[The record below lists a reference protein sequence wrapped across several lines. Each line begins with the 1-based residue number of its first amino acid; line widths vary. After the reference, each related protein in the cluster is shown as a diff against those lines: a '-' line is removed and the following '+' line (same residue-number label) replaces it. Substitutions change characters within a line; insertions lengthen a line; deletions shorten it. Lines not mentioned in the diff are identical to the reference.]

1 MKRILLLAIGLWVSL
16 LSAVSIQAA
25 DSTVILSDYLRGMNN
40 IEAQFVQHTF
50 DGKGA
55 LLQTQKGS
63 LQLKRPN
70 KFRWQSQSPFE
81 QLLLSNGETLWQYDE
96 DLEQV
101 SIQPLD
107 QRLSVTPALLLTGN
121 VKSIAQEY
129 EVYGEALDSE
139 YHFVLI
145 PKRHD
150 TLFDRLRLEFDGNK
164 LLSRMVIK
172 DEVGQK
178 TIIRLLNVKQAQ
190 VLDDSQFEFTIPP
203 GIDVIRAQ

>member
-1 MKRILLLAIGLWVSL
+1 MRRFLLLAVCFFTDF
-16 LSAVSIQAA
+16 SAQAA
-25 DSTVILSDYLRGMNN
+25 ESTVILSDYLQGMNN
-40 IEAQFVQHTF
+40 IEAEFVQHTF
-50 DGKGA
+50 DGKGT
-55 LLQTQKGS
+55 LLQTQKGI
-63 LQLKRPN
+63 LHLKRPN

-101 SIQPLD
+101 SIQKLD

-121 VKSIAQEY
+121 VKTIAQEY
-129 EVYGEALDSE
+129 EVYGEALDAE

-145 PKRHD
+145 PKRTD

-178 TIIRLLNVKQAQ
+178 TIISLQKVRQSDQLL
-190 VLDDSQFEFTIPP
+190 DSLFEFNIPS

>member
-1 MKRILLLAIGLWVSL
+1 MRQFLLLAVCFFTSVTAQ
-16 LSAVSIQAA
+16 AVE
-25 DSTVILSDYLRGMNN
+25 STVILSGYLQGMNN

-55 LLQTQKGS
+55 LLQTQKGK
-63 LQLKRPN
+63 LHLKRPN

-81 QLLLSNGETLWQYDE
+81 QLLLSNGESLWQYDE

-101 SIQPLD
+101 SIQKLD

-121 VKSIAQEY
+121 VKTIAQEY
-129 EVYGEALDSE
+129 EVYGEELDAE

-145 PKRHD
+145 PKRTD

-178 TIIRLLNVKQAQ
+178 TIIRLQDVKQSDQ
-190 VLDDSQFEFTIPP
+190 LKDSLFEFNIPP

>member
-1 MKRILLLAIGLWVSL
+1 MRRFLLLVVCFFTSL
-16 LSAVSIQAA
+16 TTQAVE
-25 DSTVILSDYLRGMNN
+25 STVLLSDYLQGMNN
-40 IEAQFVQHTF
+40 IEAEFVQHTF
-50 DGKGA
+50 DGKGS
-55 LLQTQKGS
+55 LLQTQKGM
-63 LQLKRPN
+63 LHLKRPN
-70 KFRWQSQSPFE
+70 KFRWQSLSPFE

-101 SIQPLD
+101 SIQKLD

-121 VKSIAQEY
+121 VKTIAQEY
-129 EVYGEALDSE
+129 DVYGEALATE

-145 PKRHD
+145 PKRTD
-150 TLFDRLRLEFDGNK
+150 TLFDRLRLEFDSNK

-178 TIIRLLNVKQAQ
+178 TIIRLQNVKQSAQ
-190 VLDDSQFEFTIPP
+190 LQDSLFEFDIPP

>member
-1 MKRILLLAIGLWVSL
+1 VRRFLLLVACFFTSL
-16 LSAVSIQAA
+16 TIQAA
-25 DSTVILSDYLRGMNN
+25 ESTVILSDYLQGMNN
-40 IEAQFVQHTF
+40 IEAEFVQHTF

-55 LLQTQKGS
+55 LLQTQKGM
-63 LQLKRPN
+63 LHLKRPN

-101 SIQPLD
+101 SIQKLD

-121 VKSIAQEY
+121 VKTITQEY
-129 EVYGEALDSE
+129 EVYGEALDAE

-145 PKRHD
+145 PKRTD

-178 TIIRLLNVKQAQ
+178 TIIRLQNVKQSDQ
-190 VLDDSQFEFTIPP
+190 LQDSLFEFNIPP